1 MKLVKQAIQT
11 PDGTI
16 LVSRHRHDCVT
27 HVDKV
32 TGETYMVDGG
42 IDYRRGILNKVPA
55 TDLSVFLE
63 DGIEVVR
70 DVMEWGTRGKYGD
83 EPLRHVKLSEMTD
96 DHIEACLDT
105 QPNMHPT
112 YREAFKMELEYR
124 RKYGI
129 TIEDV

>member
-1 MKLVKQAIQT
+1 
-11 PDGTI
+11 
-16 LVSRHRHDCVT
+16 
-27 HVDKV
+27 
-32 TGETYMVDGG
+32 MVDGG